1 MSGGKGGGG
10 DGGGDSEQTIRY
22 APYLEAAHQA
32 VMGGMNVT
40 HNFTTIFN
48 ATLRKQYGLTDAQNE
63 NLVASPYRGYE
74 QIDVKEGYFGMTTL
88 DPSETYY
95 PKNFP
100 SLWDMF
106 GKFMA
111 GLDVHD
117 LWGQVYDD
125 VIQGPEIENVIT
137 AHSEMLQNDIDTKIM
152 PNFLAGMRDINS
164 VQATSFVIGKA
175 IIQDA
180 HVREL
185 NKFGAQVRMHA
196 LDSSVSMW
204 ASHLEWNKTVIA
216 TYSEMFK
223 LYYTS
228 HLDIDR
234 VNLEY
239 LAKDDMWNL
248 NLFESA
254 RAMIGAMHGAAA
266 AAGRNE
272 PSTTQKAIGGA
283 MTGAAGGAML
293 AQAMSWSVPGGALIG
308 GLLGLA
314 SAFF

>member
-1 MSGGKGGGG
+1 MSKDSGKS
-10 DGGGDSEQTIRY
+10 GGGDSEQTIRY
-22 APYLEAAHQA
+22 APYLEEAHQA
-32 VMGGMNVT
+32 VMGEMNVK

-63 NLVASPYRGYE
+63 NLVASPYRSYE

-137 AHSEMLQNDIDTKIM
+137 AHSNSIQNDIDTQVM
-152 PNFLAGMRDINS
+152 PKFLAGMRDINS

-180 HVREL
+180 HVRES

-196 LDSSVSMW
+196 LDISSELWSK
-204 ASHLEWNKTVIA
+204 HLEWNKAVIG

-239 LAKDDMWNL
+239 LSKDDMWNI
-248 NLFESA
+248 NLFENA
-254 RAMIGAMHGAAA
+254 RGILGAMHGGAATA
-266 AAGRNE
+266 QTGNE
-272 PSTTQKAIGGA
+272 PSQTQKAIGGA
-283 MTGAAGGAML
+283 MSGAAAGYMVAGPYGAVVGG
-293 AQAMSWSVPGGALIG
+293 I
-308 GLLGLA
+308 LGLA
-314 SAFF
+314 ASFF

>member
-1 MSGGKGGGG
+1 MSKDSGGG
-10 DGGGDSEQTIRY
+10 DTENTIRY
-22 APYLEAAHQA
+22 APYLEEAHQA
-32 VMGGMNVT
+32 VMGGLDVT

-48 ATLRKQYGLTDAQNE
+48 ATLRKQYGLSDAQNE
-63 NLVASPYRGYE
+63 ALVASPYRSYE

-88 DPSETYY
+88 DPSLTYY

-125 VIQGPEIENVIT
+125 VIQGPEIENIIT
-137 AHSEMLQNDIDTKIM
+137 AHSNMLQNDIDIQVM
-152 PNFLAGMRDINS
+152 PKFLAGMRDINS

-196 LDSSVSMW
+196 IDISAELWSKHLD
-204 ASHLEWNKTVIA
+204 WNKTVIS

-239 LAKDDMWNL
+239 LAKDDMWNI
-248 NLFESA
+248 NLFENA
-254 RAMIGAMHGAAA
+254 RAMVGAMHGAAA
-266 AAGRNE
+266 AQSKNE

-283 MTGAAGGAML
+283 MSGAAAGYMVGGP
-293 AQAMSWSVPGGALIG
+293 VGAAIG
-308 GLLGLA
+308 GFLGLA